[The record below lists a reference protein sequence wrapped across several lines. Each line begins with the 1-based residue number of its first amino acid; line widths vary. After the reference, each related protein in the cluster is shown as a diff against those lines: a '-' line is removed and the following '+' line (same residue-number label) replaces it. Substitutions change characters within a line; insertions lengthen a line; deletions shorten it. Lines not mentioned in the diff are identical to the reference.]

1 MKVKMN
7 EFVWSIQQAYQC
19 LSNAID
25 APKSGMDFR
34 STTYIMLIGQ
44 FYKMAKD
51 VARSNVQIDS
61 LKRRTRED
69 GFQTILVLWKLFIK
83 QIIPKINLRIN
94 YKI

>member
-1 MKVKMN
+1 
-7 EFVWSIQQAYQC
+7 
-19 LSNAID
+19 
-25 APKSGMDFR
+25 
-34 STTYIMLIGQ
+34 
-44 FYKMAKD
+44 MAKD